1 MKIAVGYTKI
11 EGDHILDSFAKG
23 VIQSGDEVVKIRSRE
38 DVCKIDQCDVM
49 VQLAEAGRYE
59 VLDYCAGNDMIDDYH
74 YIKVFMKLKQIELNK
89 PRLIIDCGLIEDD
102 RFKEDENRYFSVGL
116 NGFKGRAEYFNEN
129 SPSDRWSKR
138 GIRFKNLRSP
148 DGHVLIIGQ
157 SKKGAGL
164 MHVGCKTADDR
175 EKYWNTPMEYYED
188 LPSRIRKFA
197 PNRKIVFRTHITGAS
212 ITPSKCLPN
221 MEVVNTRESYKPI
234 ENDLKNAWCAVT
246 RTSNGAIDALLA
258 GIPVMT
264 EDPVCLAYSVA
275 EHSVKKIDEIK
286 YPETKNLMQWLY
298 NLSYSEWS
306 LDEMRKGLSWQ
317 HFREKCKPI

>member
-11 EGDHILDSFAKG
+11 ESDHILDSFAEG
-23 VIQSGDEVVKIRSRE
+23 IAASDDDVVKIKTRE
-38 DVCKIDQCDVM
+38 DVYKIDQCDVM

-59 VLDYCAGNDMIDDYH
+59 LLDYYAGNSMVDDYH
-74 YIKVFMKLKQIELNK
+74 YIKVFMGLKQRELNK

-102 RFKEDENRYFSVGL
+102 RFKKDSDRQFSVGL
-116 NGFKGRAEYFNEN
+116 NGIKGRAEYFNKN
-129 SPSDRWSKR
+129 SASDRWNKR
-138 GIRFKNLRSP
+138 DIRFKNLRSRN
-148 DGHVLIIGQ
+148 GHVLIIGQ

-188 LPSRIRKFA
+188 LPNRIRKFA
-197 PNRKIVFRTHITGAS
+197 PNRKIVFRTHLTGAS
-212 ITPSKCLPN
+212 IAPSKCLSN
-221 MEVVNTRESYKPI
+221 MEIINTRENYRPI

-258 GIPVMT
+258 GVPVMT

-275 EHSVKKIDEIK
+275 EHSIKNIDNIK
-286 YPETKNLMQWLY
+286 YPETKKLMQWLY
-298 NLSYSEWS
+298 DLSYSEWS
-306 LDEMRKGLSWQ
+306 LEEMRKGLPWQ
-317 HFREKCKPI
+317 HFREKCKPT